1 MSDMPPSVVE
11 QLRLALLGDLRTVA
25 DELHPISAGIEV
37 ELASPSPNLE
47 QLQIR
52 FLELAA
58 TIQTRIRLHERIGW
72 PGEPITPTSLS
83 FGDDDEK
90 DLALD
95 ILSLYRNQLFAR
107 LISGS
112 VEMNEKERLL
122 DGMRLITDFFSVG
135 AIDPQAA
142 IEVRRIAEGRG

>member
-1 MSDMPPSVVE
+1 MPPSVVE
-11 QLRLALLGDLRTVA
+11 QLRLALLSDLRTVA
-25 DELHPISAGIEV
+25 DELHPINAGIEM

-52 FLELAA
+52 FLKLAT
-58 TIQTRIRLHERIGW
+58 TIQIRIRLHERVGW

-95 ILSLYRNQLFAR
+95 ILGLYRSQLFAR